1 MPRDCLY
8 CGGDLDEKM
17 SWGAFF
23 QRDTRLL
30 CDECDGGLLRIKDGC
45 PCCSRTGMDGHLCS
59 DCMEWNRKPEWNG
72 VLERNVS
79 LFQYNEFMKEVL
91 ARYKY
96 RGDYV
101 LAKALVSFMQ
111 TAIPKADLFVPIP
124 LSPERLYER
133 GFNQSKA
140 LLTEAGLPC
149 HDLLTRT
156 HTEKQSK
163 KTRRERMTGAQ
174 VFRLSGTDLSGK
186 KILLIDDIYT
196 TGTTLRHAAI
206 LLKKAGARE
215 VSSFTI
221 ARG

>member
-1 MPRDCLY
+1 MPSDCLY

-17 SWGAFF
+17 SWGALF

-30 CDECDGGLLRIKDGC
+30 CEQCDAGLLRIDDGC
-45 PCCSRTGMDGHLCS
+45 PGCSRMGMVGDLCR
-59 DCMEWNRKPEWNG
+59 DCREWNDNPEWSG
-72 VLERNVS
+72 VLEKNVS

-101 LAKALVSFMQ
+101 LAKALASFMPP
-111 TAIPKADLFVPIP
+111 AIPKADLLVPIP
-124 LSPERLYER
+124 LSAERLYER

-140 LLTEAGLPC
+140 ILTEAGLPC
-149 HDLLTRT
+149 HELLTRV

-163 KTRRERMTGAQ
+163 KTRRERMTGSQ
-174 VFRLSGTDLSGK
+174 VFRLPETDLSGK
-186 KILLIDDIYT
+186 NILLIDDIYT
-196 TGTTLRHAAI
+196 TGTTVRHAAI

>member
-30 CDECDGGLLRIKDGC
+30 CDECDRGLVRIKDGC
-45 PCCSRTGMDGHLCS
+45 PGCSRTGMDGGLCS

-72 VLERNVS
+72 MLERNVS

-101 LAKALVSFMQ
+101 LAKALASFMQ

-140 LLTEAGLPC
+140 LLTEVGLPC

-174 VFRLSGTDLSGK
+174 VFRLPETDLSGQ

-196 TGTTLRHAAI
+196 TGTTVRHAAT